1 MDFAKARL
9 NMVDGQLRPNKVTD
23 AALLAAMGEVPREAF
38 LPAERR
44 ALAYADED
52 VPVGPGSGVAGSG
65 VAAFDVPGR
74 HLLEP
79 MVFARLVQ
87 AAEVTAGTRVLV
99 VAAGVGYGAAVLARC
114 GARVVALEAPGPLAD
129 ALPARV
135 PGVTVVSG
143 PVTEGWAAAA
153 PYDVILIEGAVE
165 HVPAAIEAQLAEGG
179 RLLTVIAAPRRFVLG
194 RAVRRVRLAG
204 TVTEVPLFDAGTP
217 VLAEFRRAPAFVF

>member
-38 LPAERR
+38 LSAERR

-52 VPVGPGSGVAGSG
+52 VPVGPG
-65 VAAFDVPGR
+65 R
-74 HLLEP
+74 WLMEP

-87 AAEVTAGTRVLV
+87 AAEVGEGTRVLL

-114 GARVVALEAPGPLAD
+114 GARVVALEAPGVM
-129 ALPARV
+129 PASVQRLM
-135 PGVTVVSG
+135 GGAMAVSG
-143 PVTEGWAAAA
+143 KVTEGWPADA

-165 HVPAAIEAQLAEGG
+165 HVPPALEAQLAEGG
-179 RLLTVIAAPRRFVLG
+179 RLVTVIAAPRRFVLG
-194 RAVRRVRLAG
+194 RAVRRVRIAG

-217 VLAEFRRAPAFVF
+217 ALPEFRRAPEFVF

>member
-1 MDFAKARL
+1 MDFAQARL
-9 NMVDGQLRPNKVTD
+9 NMLDGQLRPNKVTD

-38 LPAERR
+38 LPPERV

-52 VPVGPGSGVAGSG
+52 VPVGPG
-65 VAAFDVPGR
+65 R
-74 HLLEP
+74 WLMEP

-87 AAEVTAGTRVLV
+87 AAEVGEGTRVLV
-99 VAAGVGYGAAVLARC
+99 VAAGAGYGALVLARS
-114 GARVVALEAPGPLAD
+114 GASVVALEAPGVMAGSLAPR
-129 ALPARV
+129 L

-179 RLLTVIAAPRRFVLG
+179 RLVTVMAAARRFVLG
-194 RAVRRVRLAG
+194 LAVRRVRLGG

-217 VLAEFRRAPAFVF
+217 ALPEFRRAPAFVF